1 MEDGIFEKVVAGE
14 VRLLSAEQICERL
27 GVSRTTFDR
36 WVRNTDP
43 LSAVRSSS
51 LLGRTLD
58 HAAFDGAANFSE
70 GRITFPKPDV
80 KIGKSPRWQFE
91 TVVQWLKQNSSAV

>member
-36 WVRNTDP
+36 WVRNSDS
-43 LSAVRSSS
+43 LEALRSGSMKVGDTMRS
-51 LLGRTLD
+51 NLD
-58 HAAFDGAANFSE
+58 MAANFSE
-70 GRITFPKPDV
+70 GRISFPKPDV
-80 KIGKSPRWQFE
+80 RIGKSPRWQFE

>member
-1 MEDGIFEKVVAGE
+1 MDDGIFEKVVAGE

-36 WVRNTDP
+36 WVRNAD
-43 LSAVRSSS
+43 SSS
-51 LLGRTLD
+51 APKPSTVMGIHNSHLD
-58 HAAFDGAANFSE
+58 TAANFAE